1 MRQIAVDHARWRS
14 RAKRGGGHAP
24 IPLEDV
30 DEPAAREAV
39 RIIELDDAF
48 LEPGGALSGALGDE
62 IAQTVYQDD
71 DRSRDVLAFGS
82 RIEQYEILDI
92 IGRGG
97 MGEVYR
103 ARDSRLQRDV
113 ALKVLLDHFA
123 QDPIRVARFRRE
135 ARTLASLNHT
145 GIGAIYD
152 VVEVGNREALVL
164 ELVEGPTLAER
175 LARGVMPLDQ
185 ARAIG
190 KLLADAIEDAH
201 ANGILHRDLKP
212 GNIKVTDDGVV
223 KILDFGLAKMLDPE
237 PGLPDVDLT
246 AESPA
251 LLFGTPSYM
260 SPERMRGVPADER
273 SDIWSFGCVLF
284 EMLTGTR
291 AFPGK
296 TTPDVM
302 AKVFEREPAYDL
314 LPATTP
320 PSIRRLL
327 QRCLEKNPRRRLGY
341 IGDALLEFDEA
352 TTSSVERRTAP
363 PRLLSNTTV
372 LVAGL
377 LALGLLTAGS
387 VALLKFLQSSP
398 RMPESVSRL
407 SVPFPPGDIPVTGFQ
422 SAVAL
427 SPDGRTIVYRAR
439 RNGVTQFFRRD
450 LNALEPEPIPGT
462 ENATGPFFSPDGRWL
477 GFDGDGVLK
486 RVALAGGPPV
496 VVCPAPGGVT
506 ATWRADDSIVFATN
520 TSRVLQM
527 VPSSGG
533 TPVALTT
540 LDHTRG
546 DTLHLL
552 PEVLPDGKSVIFTI
566 VAGATRHVALRLESG
581 ETRILAE
588 RSHGQFAPGGYL
600 VFWREGSLWGMR
612 FDTDRLQTAG
622 AAVPMAESVQDT
634 DSTVIHYD
642 VGADR
647 SRRQRD
653 ASCHRA
659 RAVLTDQPVA
669 GRHAHR
675 ARQAGSRQH
684 GRLGCRRN
692 AACAEPA
699 DIRSDDGND
708 ADLASRRTHGRVPF
722 RAGRPRHLSSRRAR
736 RRSHRTSDGNRRP
749 NPQSVFLDARWT
761 HAALCRVS
769 KLSSPVDCQRHTS
782 RSHGSRSDR
791 RRICATRSTGV
802 ARWAVD
808 GLSIGRVWSVRG
820 LRSPVS
826 ASGERPLAYF
836 DVRRH
841 VSQVE
846 S

>member
-1 MRQIAVDHARWRS
+1 MTTILDSSRWPEADNLLDEALGLPASEREAFLRQ
-14 RAKRGGGHAP
+14 RAGH
-24 IPLEDV
+24 
-30 DEPAAREAV
+30 EPELLDALQAIVAEAAR
-39 RIIELDDAF
+39 DDAF

-175 LARGVMPLDQ
+175 LARGAMPLDQ
-185 ARAIG
+185 ALAIG

-407 SVPFPPGDIPVTGFQ
+407 SVPFPPGDIPV
-422 SAVAL
+422 
-427 SPDGRTIVYRAR
+427 R
-439 RNGVTQFFRRD
+439 
-450 LNALEPEPIPGT
+450 
-462 ENATGPFFSPDGRWL
+462 
-477 GFDGDGVLK
+477 
-486 RVALAGGPPV
+486 GGPLV
-496 VVCPAPGGVT
+496 SA
-506 ATWRADDSIVFATN
+506 
-520 TSRVLQM
+520 
-527 VPSSGG
+527 
-533 TPVALTT
+533 
-540 LDHTRG
+540 
-546 DTLHLL
+546 
-552 PEVLPDGKSVIFTI
+552 
-566 VAGATRHVALRLESG
+566 AGL
-581 ETRILAE
+581 
-588 RSHGQFAPGGYL
+588 
-600 VFWREGSLWGMR
+600 
-612 FDTDRLQTAG
+612 
-622 AAVPMAESVQDT
+622 
-634 DSTVIHYD
+634 
-642 VGADR
+642 DR

-659 RAVLTDQPVA
+659 RAVLPDQPVA

-684 GRLGCRRN
+684 GRLGC
-692 AACAEPA
+692 
-699 DIRSDDGND
+699 
-708 ADLASRRTHGRVPF
+708 
-722 RAGRPRHLSSRRAR
+722 
-736 RRSHRTSDGNRRP
+736 
-749 NPQSVFLDARWT
+749 
-761 HAALCRVS
+761 
-769 KLSSPVDCQRHTS
+769 
-782 RSHGSRSDR
+782 
-791 RRICATRSTGV
+791 
-802 ARWAVD
+802 
-808 GLSIGRVWSVRG
+808 
-820 LRSPVS
+820 
-826 ASGERPLAYF
+826 
-836 DVRRH
+836 
-841 VSQVE
+841 
-846 S
+846 